1 MKEKKKY
8 YMGHPFDSR
17 FKMREWEL
25 EIEKELD
32 IEIIN
37 PFFDVERDD
46 REVIDEKDVTLDTQA
61 TRKDRYGLSDE
72 ECEELV
78 GRDVDLIAESDGM
91 ITIIDGSLSYGTIQ
105 EMVYAFEIHKK
116 LVYSVISNGHI
127 GHPWLRRHSTKTFE
141 TLEQL
146 TEFLRGGA

>member
-1 MKEKKKY
+1 MKKY

-25 EIEKELD
+25 EMEKELG

-46 REVIDEKDVTLDTQA
+46 RDVINEKKVTLTTQA

-72 ECEELV
+72 ECMELV
-78 GRDVDLIAESDGM
+78 HRDTLLICYSDGM
-91 ITIIDGSLSYGTIQ
+91 IAIIDGSLSYGTIQ
-105 EMVYAFEIHKK
+105 EMVYAYDFGVP
-116 LVYSVISNGHI
+116 VYAVISNGHI
-127 GHPWLRRHSTKTFE
+127 GHPWLRYHSKETFE
-141 TLEQL
+141 SLEQL
-146 TEFLRGGA
+146 TAFLREVK